1 MEVILLENVPK
12 LGKKGEVIK
21 VNEGYAR
28 NCLFRKN
35 LAIEATS
42 VNLNNLKLQN
52 ANNAKIAK
60 EKLEEAKKLAE
71 ELKEIQEQ
79 GVELAVVVG
88 GGNFIRGKMLA
99 EMAVSDPAAF
109 TKVAEIAKKTK

>member
-42 VNLNNLKLQN
+42 VTLTISNCRMQIMPRLQ
-52 ANNAKIAK
+52 
-60 EKLEEAKKLAE
+60 KK
-71 ELKEIQEQ
+71 
-79 GVELAVVVG
+79 
-88 GGNFIRGKMLA
+88 N
-99 EMAVSDPAAF
+99 
-109 TKVAEIAKKTK
+109 

>member
-21 VNEGYAR
+21 VIEGYAR

-42 VNLNNLKLQN
+42 INLNNLKLQN

-71 ELKEIQEQ
+71 ELKEASVTVFRKT
-79 GVELAVVVG
+79 GAG
-88 GGNFIRGKMLA
+88 G
-99 EMAVSDPAAF
+99 
-109 TKVAEIAKKTK
+109 KTCGSISG